1 MLENA
6 ENYDLVVTIGA
17 DTADML
23 ILHDALM
30 ITYKPFGDQLQIANC
45 ESSGLAMDS
54 GISVAV
60 VDGVPLRI
68 A

>member
-45 ESSGLAMDS
+45 
-54 GISVAV
+54 
-60 VDGVPLRI
+60 
-68 A
+68 